1 VVPDRR
7 VDRLGQHLAEGRVLG
22 LGLHPLVA
30 GQEGDAAHVI
40 LGPDDLGRVDARLAQ
55 PPPLPGRRGEGPVD
69 QIAEL
74 RQLQGLEPLP
84 LTELATVWE
93 ATLPALFG

>member
-1 VVPDRR
+1 
-7 VDRLGQHLAEGRVLG
+7 
-22 LGLHPLVA
+22 
-30 GQEGDAAHVI
+30 
-40 LGPDDLGRVDARLAQ
+40 
-55 PPPLPGRRGEGPVD
+55 LPGRRGEGPVD